1 MIDAH
6 EVVDYLKEHFNQS
19 DTQIV
24 LLLSQGVLLM
34 KKRQQRMMNAGY
46 VDIPGFDD
54 YLLLKLE
61 KMDAY
66 LSDVI
71 EEELHDRL

>member
-6 EVVDYLKEHFNQS
+6 EVVDYLKDHFNE
-19 DTQIV
+19 DDMQIV
-24 LLLSQGVLLM
+24 LLLSQGVLVM
-34 KKRQQRMMNAGY
+34 KKRQRRMMNAGFAY
-46 VDIPGFDD
+46 IPAFDD
-54 YLLLKLE
+54 SWLLKLE
-61 KMDAY
+61 KMEAY